1 MATIQSYLNKYRKTF
16 LYVIPA
22 DYNFTLFRISPW
34 KLNLFRDTIM
44 YCLPL
49 GIISVLLF
57 LVNELVNGKVF
68 FPVFIVVVIISLMG
82 FVVNRKIKLDYRMV
96 IVVAFLYLIATM
108 YLLFVGSDGPG
119 ALYLLIITFFTAMI
133 FPTKATFIPLV
144 INIVICVLIGLIIQF
159 KLFPNALSDTYNLA
173 LWIAYSWNFIF
184 VSFVSVFMISTIL
197 NGFEKTRVKEAML
210 VKKLD
215 ASERYYRNIFD
226 ANPVPMYIFELTT
239 GNFLKVNDA
248 AVKKYG
254 YSQEEF
260 MSMNITK
267 IRPTSEISKLMDIFS
282 SIKTREYSGILTHM
296 DKSGKLF
303 PVEID
308 TTIVNIEGIDAR
320 LVLATDVSKRM
331 NYVRMIEKQNQ
342 DLKDIAWIQSHKV
355 RAPLTNIMS
364 LTEMMLQQPHGD
376 HMDLLYMLKDSTAQ
390 LNESIASI
398 VNQAEGQQPLPP
410 E

>member
-1 MATIQSYLNKYRKTF
+1 MATIQSYLKKYRRTF
-16 LYVIPA
+16 LYVIPP
-22 DYNFTLFRISPW
+22 DHDFKLFRISTW
-34 KLNLFRDTIM
+34 KLDLFRDTMM

-49 GIISVLLF
+49 GMIGILLF
-57 LVNELVNGKVF
+57 LINELVNGKVF
-68 FPVFIVVVIISLMG
+68 FPVFMVVVIISLMG

-96 IVVAFLYLIATM
+96 IVVALLYLIAVL

-133 FPTKATFIPLV
+133 FPTKATYIPLV
-144 INIVICVLIGLIIQF
+144 VNIIICFLIGIIIQF
-159 KLFPNALSDTYNLA
+159 KPFPNALSDTYDLP

-197 NGFEKTRVKEAML
+197 NGFEKTRIKEAML

-215 ASERYYRNIFD
+215 SSERYYRNIFD
-226 ANPVPMYIFELTT
+226 SNPVPMYIFELSS

-260 MSMNITK
+260 LSMNITK
-267 IRPTSEISKLMDIFS
+267 IRPASEISKLMDIFS
-282 SIKTREYSGILTHM
+282 TIKTREYSGILTHM
-296 DKSGKLF
+296 NKSGQLF

-308 TTIVNIEGIDAR
+308 TTIVNLEGLDAR

-331 NYVRMIEKQNQ
+331 DYVRMIEKQNQ
-342 DLKDIAWIQSHKV
+342 DLKEIAWIQSHKV

-364 LTEMMLQQPHGD
+364 LTEMMLQNPHGD
-376 HMDLLYMLKDSTAQ
+376 HMDLLYMLKESTTQ

-398 VNQAEGQQPLPP
+398 VHQAEDNQILPP

>member
-34 KLNLFRDTIM
+34 RLNLFRDTIM
-44 YCLPL
+44 YCFPL

-68 FPVFIVVVIISLMG
+68 FPVFMVVVIISLMG

-96 IVVAFLYLIATM
+96 LVVAFLYLIATM

-144 INIVICVLIGLIIQF
+144 VNILICALIGLIIEF
-159 KLFPNALSDTYNLA
+159 KPFPNALSDTYNLP

-197 NGFEKTRVKEAML
+197 NGFEKTRVKEAVL

-282 SIKTREYSGILTHM
+282 TIKTREYSGILTHM

>member
-1 MATIQSYLNKYRKTF
+1 MATIKSYLNKYRKTF

-22 DYNFTLFRISPW
+22 NHEFKLFRISPW
-34 KLNLFRDTIM
+34 KLDLFRDTMM

-49 GIISVLLF
+49 GMVGILLF

-68 FPVFIVVVIISLMG
+68 FPVFMVVVIISLMG

-96 IVVAFLYLIATM
+96 IVVALLYLIALL

-133 FPTKATFIPLV
+133 FPTKATYIPLV
-144 INIVICVLIGLIIQF
+144 VNIIICVLIGLIIEF
-159 KLFPNALSDTYNLA
+159 KIFPNALSDTYDLT

-197 NGFEKTRVKEAML
+197 NGFEKTRIKEAML

-226 ANPVPMYIFELTT
+226 SNPVPMYIFELTT

-260 MSMNITK
+260 LSMNITK
-267 IRPTSEISKLMDIFS
+267 IRPASEISKLMDIFS
-282 SIKTREYSGILTHM
+282 TIKTREYSGILTHM
-296 DKSGKLF
+296 DKSGHLF

-308 TTIVNIEGIDAR
+308 TTIVNLEGLDAR

-342 DLKDIAWIQSHKV
+342 DFKEIAWIQSHKV

-364 LTEMMLQQPHGD
+364 LTEMMLQNPHGD
-376 HMDLLYMLKDSTAQ
+376 HIDLLYMLKESTAQ

-398 VNQAEGQQPLPP
+398 VHQAEDNQILPP